1 MKARILI
8 VLLYIAS
15 FFASIGPALT
25 FFLIHQEKYIKTVP
39 DKVKI
44 SAGIVIITV
53 IVVIKLMGK
62 LKINSRIFVFGVV
75 FLLSYLF
82 EALLNDLLIFSF
94 LALIGEIADILIMML
109 IKKIKTDLLIQKSAN
124 ANADAMEEAF
134 NRLSGRV

>member
-1 MKARILI
+1 M
-8 VLLYIAS
+8 
-15 FFASIGPALT
+15 
-25 FFLIHQEKYIKTVP
+25 
-39 DKVKI
+39 KI